1 MALSD
6 AVAAQ
11 IMGELH
17 ELTKKIEI
25 QQAQMTAVAKAV
37 AEQISR
43 LPGAAD
49 REMLRAGES
58 VLAGLAG
65 KVAEIAQRVAGDAAA
80 AERYTALK
88 WAWGG
93 LGGAALVCSVVFGD
107 AGFLAAKSAY
117 AIRVSMA
124 EKKMDAANQRAD
136 GAAAVAEKNSE
147 SAIAA
152 SKRES
157 DRNVAAAIA
166 AAKWAATEEGKLARD
181 FFSNK
186 HGIWAAKCTSD
197 KWEKRISNGETWC
210 VPRSKPLFGWNDATE
225 YGWKIP

>member
-17 ELTKKIEI
+17 ELTKKIET
-25 QQAQMTAVAKAV
+25 QQAQTAAVAKAV

-43 LPGAAD
+43 MPGAAD
-49 REMLRAGES
+49 REMQRAGES
-58 VLAGLAG
+58 DLAGLAG

-93 LGGAALVCSVVFGD
+93 LGGAALVCSVVFGG
-107 AGFLAAKSAY
+107 AGFLAAKSVY
-117 AIRVSMA
+117 TIRVSVA
-124 EKKMDAANQRAD
+124 ERKMDAANQRAN
-136 GAAAVAEKNSE
+136 GAVAAAEKKSE
-147 SAIAA
+147 FAIAA
-152 SKRES
+152 SKREG
-157 DRNVAAAIA
+157 DKDVAAAIA
-166 AAKWAATEEGKLARD
+166 AAKWAATDEGKLARI
-181 FFSNK
+181 FFSSK
-186 HGIWAAKCTSD
+186 HGIWAAKCTSA
-197 KWEKRISNGETWC
+197 KWEKRTRDGETWC
-210 VPRSKPLFGWNDATE
+210 VPRSTPMFGWSDTTE